1 VGIGKNRR
9 FGKEI
14 GGLGTGKGTGAETMR
29 TQNLQRR
36 VEALEVKRPGEDR
49 QETQAILAKCTDEEL
64 DRLRDIIR
72 RTDEWQKEPTEEEA
86 CFLAELMEK
95 YVI

>member
-1 VGIGKNRR
+1 MKLGSLDRR
-9 FGKEI
+9 LER
-14 GGLGTGKGTGAETMR
+14 L
-29 TQNLQRR
+29 
-36 VEALEVKRPGEDR
+36 EAKQPGEDR
-49 QETQAILAKCTDEEL
+49 HETQAILAKCTDEEL
-64 DRLRDIIR
+64 RQLEDICL

>member
-1 VGIGKNRR
+1 MKLGSLDRR
-9 FGKEI
+9 LER
-14 GGLGTGKGTGAETMR
+14 L
-29 TQNLQRR
+29 
-36 VEALEVKRPGEDR
+36 EAQRPGEDR

-64 DRLRDIIR
+64 RRIVDLCQ

-95 YVI
+95 YVILQS

>member
-1 VGIGKNRR
+1 
-9 FGKEI
+9 
-14 GGLGTGKGTGAETMR
+14 MR

-64 DRLRDIIR
+64 RRIVDLCL

>member
-1 VGIGKNRR
+1 MKLGSLDRR
-9 FGKEI
+9 LER
-14 GGLGTGKGTGAETMR
+14 L
-29 TQNLQRR
+29 
-36 VEALEVKRPGEDR
+36 EAQRPGEDR

-64 DRLRDIIR
+64 DRLGDIIR
-72 RTDEWQKEPTEEEA
+72 RTDEWQKEPTEEDA